1 MRYASITRR
10 LEGLGADKWALHFA
24 ALARLEA
31 GEKVLMLSVGEPDFP
46 TPLAVAATA
55 IRGIEQGRTRYSSGR
70 GEANVLAAIA
80 ARYARRTGREISTEQ
95 VIFMPGTQ
103 SALFA
108 AMMALAEAGD
118 EVIVPE
124 PFYVTYDGIV
134 AATGARQVPV
144 ATRPE
149 TGFHLTAADL
159 RQAITRHS
167 RVLLLNSPS
176 NPSGA
181 VLSAEEIA
189 GIGAVCAEHDLWIV
203 SDEIYETL
211 VFGDVA
217 FASPFDD
224 PVLAERTVVV
234 SSLSKSH
241 AMTGYRAGW
250 AVGPEEF
257 STRMLPFAEAMLFG
271 SQPFIQDAAAFALS
285 HDFEECALMRAAL
298 EQRGRRAVELLQQS
312 PAVRATMPE
321 GGMFV
326 FADVR
331 QTGFSGEAF
340 ALGLLEEENIAVM
353 PGEAF
358 GKAGAGHVRISLTAP
373 LDILEAAI
381 SRMVAFA
388 SRASLLVQ
396 QQVDRDA

>member
-24 ALARLEA
+24 AVAKIEA
-31 GEKVLMLSVGEPDFP
+31 GEKVVMLSIGEPDFAAP
-46 TPLAVAATA
+46 QAVAAAA
-55 IRGIEQGRTRYSSGR
+55 IRGIEAGRVKYSSGR

-80 ARYARRTGREISTEQ
+80 ERYARRTGRAISTDQ
-95 VIFMPGTQ
+95 VIFLPGTQ

-108 AMMALAEAGD
+108 TMMALAEAGD

-134 AATGARQVPV
+134 AASGARQIPV

-149 TGFHLTAADL
+149 TGFHLTAAGL
-159 RQAITRHS
+159 REAITPQT

-181 VLSAEEIA
+181 VLSAREIA
-189 GIGAVCAEHDLWIV
+189 EIGAICAEHDLWIV
-203 SDEIYETL
+203 SDEVYDGL
-211 VFGDVA
+211 VFGNVA

-241 AMTGYRAGW
+241 SMTGYRAGW
-250 AVGPEEF
+250 AVGPEDF
-257 STRMLPFAEAMLFG
+257 SARMLPFAEAMLFG
-271 SQPFIQDAAAFALS
+271 CQPFIQDAAAFALS
-285 HDFEECALMRAAL
+285 NEFEECAAMRAAL
-298 EQRGRRAVELLQQS
+298 EERGRRTVDILQQS

-326 FADVR
+326 FADIR
-331 QTGFSGEAF
+331 PTGLSGEAF
-340 ALGLLEEENIAVM
+340 ALGLLAEENIAVM

-358 GKAGAGHVRISLTAP
+358 GKAGAGHIRISLTAP
-373 LDILEAAI
+373 LEKLEPAVRRIA
-381 SRMVAFA
+381 AFA
-388 SRASLLVQ
+388 GLRSG
-396 QQVDRDA
+396 

>member
-24 ALARLEA
+24 ALAKIEA
-31 GEKVLMLSVGEPDFP
+31 GEKVVMLSIGEPDFAAP
-46 TPLAVAATA
+46 RAVAAAA
-55 IRGIEQGRTRYSSGR
+55 IRGIEAGRVKYSSGR
-70 GEANVLAAIA
+70 GEMNVLAAIA
-80 ARYARRTGREISTEQ
+80 DRYARRSGRAISTDQ

-108 AMMALAEAGD
+108 TLMALAETGD

-134 AATGARQVPV
+134 AATGARQVAV

-149 TGFHLTAADL
+149 TGFHLAAADL
-159 RQAITRHS
+159 RRAITPQT

-181 VLSAEEIA
+181 VLSAREIA
-189 GIGAVCAEHDLWIV
+189 EIGAVCAEHDVWIV
-203 SDEIYETL
+203 SDEVYDTL
-211 VFGDVA
+211 VFGKVA

-224 PVLAERTVVV
+224 PALAQRTVVV

-241 AMTGYRAGW
+241 SITGYRAGW

-257 STRMLPFAEAMLFG
+257 SARMLPFAEAMLFG
-271 SQPFIQDAAAFALS
+271 CQPFIQDAAAFALS
-285 HDFEECALMRAAL
+285 SEFEECSAMRAAL
-298 EQRGRRAVELLQQS
+298 EQRGRRTVEILQQS
-312 PAVRATMPE
+312 PAVRGPMPE

-331 QTGFSGEAF
+331 PTGLSGEAF

-373 LDILEAAI
+373 LAVLEPAVQRIA
-381 SRMVAFA
+381 SFA
-388 SRASLLVQ
+388 TQHSQKA
-396 QQVDRDA
+396 

>member
-46 TPLAVAATA
+46 TPRPVAAAA

-80 ARYARRTGREISTEQ
+80 ARYARRIGREISTEQ

-159 RQAITRHS
+159 RQAITPHS

-181 VLSAEEIA
+181 VLTPEEIA
-189 GIGAVCAEHDLWIV
+189 EIGAVCSEHDLWIV
-203 SDEIYETL
+203 SDEVYEPL

-285 HDFEECALMRAAL
+285 NEFEECALMRAAL
-298 EQRGRRAVELLQQS
+298 EERGRRTVEMLQQS
-312 PAVRATMPE
+312 PTVRATMPE

-331 QTGFSGEAF
+331 LTGLSGEAF

-373 LDILEAAI
+373 LDILEAAVARI
-381 SRMVAFA
+381 VAFA
-388 SRASLLVQ
+388 ARWRS
-396 QQVDRDA
+396 

>member
-24 ALARLEA
+24 ALEKIRA
-31 GEKVLMLSVGEPDFP
+31 GENVVMLSIGEPDFAAP
-46 TPLAVAATA
+46 RPVAEAA
-55 IRGIEQGRTRYSSGR
+55 IRGIEAGRVKYSSGR
-70 GEANVLAAIA
+70 GETNALTAIA
-80 ARYARRTGREISTEQ
+80 ERYSRRTGRAISTDQ

-108 AMMALAEAGD
+108 TLMSLAETGD

-124 PFYVTYDGIV
+124 PFYVTYDGII

-149 TGFHLTAADL
+149 AGFHLSAADL
-159 RQAITRHS
+159 RQAITPRT
-167 RVLLLNSPS
+167 RALVLNSPS

-189 GIGAVCAEHDLWIV
+189 EIGAVCAEHDVWIV
-203 SDEIYETL
+203 SDEVYESM
-211 VFGDVA
+211 VFGSVA

-224 PVLAERTVVV
+224 PVLAARTVVV

-271 SQPFIQDAAAFALS
+271 CQPFIQDTAAFALS
-285 HDFEECALMRAAL
+285 NEFDECEAMRAAL
-298 EQRGRRAVELLQQS
+298 EERALRVVEILQES
-312 PAVRATMPE
+312 RAVRAPMPE

-331 QTGFSGEAF
+331 PTGLSGEAF
-340 ALGLLEEENIAVM
+340 ALGLLKEENIAIM

-373 LDILEAAI
+373 LEVLEPALAAI
-381 SRMVAFA
+381 VAYA
-388 SRASLLVQ
+388 
-396 QQVDRDA
+396 DRQGD

>member
-24 ALARLEA
+24 ALAKIRG
-31 GEKVLMLSVGEPDFP
+31 GENVVMLSIGEPDFAAP
-46 TPLAVAATA
+46 RAVAAAA
-55 IRGIEQGRTRYSSGR
+55 IRGIEAGRVKYSSGR
-70 GEANVLAAIA
+70 GEMNVLNAIA
-80 ARYARRTGREISTEQ
+80 ARYARRTGRAISTDQ

-108 AMMALAEAGD
+108 TMMALVETGD
-118 EVIVPE
+118 DVIVPE

-149 TGFHLTAADL
+149 SGFHLKPADL
-159 RQAITRHS
+159 SRAITPQT

-181 VLSAEEIA
+181 VLSEQEIA
-189 GIGAVCAEHDLWIV
+189 EIGAVCAEHDVWIV
-203 SDEIYETL
+203 SDEVYEGL
-211 VFGDVA
+211 VFGNVA

-224 PVLAERTVVV
+224 PALAERTVVV

-241 AMTGYRAGW
+241 SMTGYRAGW

-257 STRMLPFAEAMLFG
+257 CARMLPFAEAMLFG
-271 SQPFIQDAAAFALS
+271 CQPFIQDAAAFALS
-285 HDFEECALMRAAL
+285 QEFEECARMQTAL
-298 EQRGRRAVELLQQS
+298 EQRGRRTVEILQQS
-312 PAVRATMPE
+312 SSVKASMPE

-331 QTGFSGEAF
+331 PTGLSGQAF
-340 ALGLLEEENIAVM
+340 ALGLLNEENIVVM

-373 LDILEAAI
+373 LEILEPAI
-381 SRMVAFA
+381 GRIAAFA
-388 SRASLLVQ
+388 SRHPRQA
-396 QQVDRDA
+396 

>member
-24 ALARLEA
+24 ALAKIAA
-31 GEKVLMLSVGEPDFP
+31 GEKVVMLSIGESDFP
-46 TPLAVAATA
+46 APQAVAAAA
-55 IRGIEQGRTRYSSGR
+55 IRGIEAGRVRYSSGR

-80 ARYARRTGREISTEQ
+80 ARYARRTGRAISTEQ

-108 AMMALAEAGD
+108 TMMALVEAGD

-159 RQAITRHS
+159 RLAITPQS

-181 VLSAEEIA
+181 VLRPAEIA
-189 GIGAVCAEHDLWIV
+189 EIGAVCAEHDLWIV
-203 SDEIYETL
+203 SDEVYETL
-211 VFGDVA
+211 VFGNA
-217 FASPFDD
+217 NFASPFDD
-224 PVLAERTVVV
+224 AELATRTVVV

-241 AMTGYRAGW
+241 SMPGYRAGW

-257 STRMLPFAEAMLFG
+257 SARMLPFAEAMLFG

-285 HDFEECALMRAAL
+285 NEFEECSVMRAAL
-298 EQRGRRAVELLQQS
+298 EQRGRRTVEILRQS
-312 PAVRATMPE
+312 SAIRAPMPE

-331 QTGFSGEAF
+331 QTGHSGEAF
-340 ALGLLEEENIAVM
+340 AFGLLEEENIALM

-373 LDILEAAI
+373 LDVLEPAVGKI
-381 SRMVAFA
+381 VAFA
-388 SRASLLVQ
+388 GRRSR
-396 QQVDRDA
+396 

>member
-10 LEGLGADKWALHFA
+10 LEGLGTDKWAVHYA
-24 ALARLEA
+24 AQARIEA
-31 GEKVLMLSVGEPDFP
+31 GEPVVMLSIGEPDFP
-46 TPLAVAATA
+46 PPRAVAAAA
-55 IRGIEQGRTRYSSGR
+55 IRGIEAGRVKYSTGR

-80 ARYARRTGREISTEQ
+80 ARYARRTGRAISTDQ

-103 SALFA
+103 CALLA
-108 AMMALAEAGD
+108 TMMALAESGD

-134 AATGARQVPV
+134 AATGARQVAV
-144 ATRPE
+144 ATQPE

-159 RQAITRHS
+159 RRAITPRT

-181 VLSAEEIA
+181 VLSADEVAE
-189 GIGAVCAEHDLWIV
+189 IGAVCAEHDLWIV
-203 SDEIYETL
+203 SDEVYDSL
-211 VFGDVA
+211 VFADVA

-241 AMTGYRAGW
+241 SMTGYRAGW
-250 AVGPEEF
+250 AVGPADF
-257 STRMLPFAEAMLFG
+257 CTRMLPFAEVMLFG
-271 SQPFIQDAAAFALS
+271 CQPFIQDAAAFALS
-285 HDFEECALMRAAL
+285 SDFEECARMKAAL
-298 EQRGRRAVELLQQS
+298 EARGRRTVEMLQQS
-312 PAVRATMPE
+312 PFVRAAMPE

-331 QTGFSGEAF
+331 PTGLTGEAF

-353 PGEAF
+353 PGESF

-373 LDILEAAI
+373 LDVLEPAVAAI
-381 SRMVAFA
+381 VSFCARRSRQA
-388 SRASLLVQ
+388 
-396 QQVDRDA
+396 

>member
-10 LEGLGADKWALHFA
+10 LEGLGTDKWALHYA
-24 ALARLEA
+24 ALAKLQA
-31 GEKVLMLSVGEPDFP
+31 GEKVVMLSVGEPDFAAP
-46 TPLAVAATA
+46 PAVAAA
-55 IRGIEQGRTRYSSGR
+55 VFRGIETGRVKYSTGR
-70 GEANVLAAIA
+70 GEANVLSAIA
-80 ARYARRTGREISTEQ
+80 ARYARRTGRDISTDQ

-108 AMMALAEAGD
+108 TMMALVESGD

-124 PFYVTYDGIV
+124 PFYVTYDGII
-134 AATGARQVPV
+134 AATGATQVPV

-159 RQAITRHS
+159 RRAMTPHT

-181 VLSAEEIA
+181 VLSASEIA
-189 GIGAVCAEHDLWIV
+189 EIGAVCAEHDVWIV
-203 SDEIYETL
+203 SDEVYDTL
-211 VFGDVA
+211 VFSPGA

-224 PVLAERTVVV
+224 PELAKRTVVV

-241 AMTGYRAGW
+241 SMTGYRAGW
-250 AVGPEEF
+250 AIGPAEF

-271 SQPFIQDAAAFALS
+271 CQPFIQDAAAFALS
-285 HDFEECALMRAAL
+285 NEFEECRRMREAL
-298 EQRGRRAVELLQQS
+298 EQRGRRSVELLQQS
-312 PAVRATMPE
+312 SALAASMPE

-331 QTGFSGEAF
+331 PTGLSGEAF
-340 ALGLLEEENIAVM
+340 ALGLLDEENVAVM

-358 GKAGAGHVRISLTAP
+358 GKGGAGHVRISLTAP
-373 LDILEAAI
+373 LEVLEPA
-381 SRMVAFA
+381 VARIVSFA
-388 SRASLLVQ
+388 NRLAG
-396 QQVDRDA
+396 

>member
-10 LEGLGADKWALHFA
+10 LEGLGTDKWAVHYA
-24 ALARLEA
+24 AQARIEA
-31 GEKVLMLSVGEPDFP
+31 GEPVVMLSIGEPDFP
-46 TPLAVAATA
+46 PPRAVAAAA
-55 IRGIEQGRTRYSSGR
+55 IRGIEAGRVKYSTGR

-80 ARYARRTGREISTEQ
+80 ARYARRTGRAISTDQ

-103 SALFA
+103 CALLA
-108 AMMALAEAGD
+108 TMMALAESGD

-134 AATGARQVPV
+134 AATGARQVAV
-144 ATRPE
+144 ATQPE

-159 RQAITRHS
+159 RRAITPRT

-181 VLSAEEIA
+181 VLSADEVAE
-189 GIGAVCAEHDLWIV
+189 IGAVCAEHDLWIV
-203 SDEIYETL
+203 SDEVYDSL
-211 VFGDVA
+211 VFADVA

-241 AMTGYRAGW
+241 SMTGYRAGW
-250 AVGPEEF
+250 AVGPADF
-257 STRMLPFAEAMLFG
+257 CTRMLPFAEVMLFG
-271 SQPFIQDAAAFALS
+271 CQPFIQDAAAFALS
-285 HDFEECALMRAAL
+285 NEFDECAHMKAAL
-298 EQRGRRAVELLQQS
+298 EARGRRTVEMLQQS
-312 PAVRATMPE
+312 QFVRAAMPE

-331 QTGFSGEAF
+331 PTGLTGEAF
-340 ALGLLEEENIAVM
+340 ALGLLSEENIAVM
-353 PGEAF
+353 PGESF

-373 LDILEAAI
+373 LDVLEPAVAAI
-381 SRMVAFA
+381 VSFCARRSRQA
-388 SRASLLVQ
+388 
-396 QQVDRDA
+396 

>member
-10 LEGLGADKWALHFA
+10 LEGLGTDKWALHYS
-24 ALARLEA
+24 ALAKFRA
-31 GEKVLMLSVGEPDFP
+31 GEKVVMLTIGEPDFIAP
-46 TPLAVAATA
+46 RAVAAAA
-55 IRGIEQGRTRYSSGR
+55 IRAIEGGRVKYSSGR
-70 GEANVLAAIA
+70 GEANVLSAIA
-80 ARYARRTGREISTEQ
+80 AKYGRRTGRAISTDQ

-108 AMMALAEAGD
+108 TMMALAETGD

-124 PFYVTYDGIV
+124 PFYATYDGII
-134 AATGARQVPV
+134 AATGAKQIPV

-159 RQAITRHS
+159 SQAMTPRT

-181 VLSAEEIA
+181 VLSAKEIA
-189 GIGAVCAEHDLWIV
+189 EIGAVCAEHDVWIV
-203 SDEIYETL
+203 SDEVYDGL
-211 VFGDVA
+211 VFGNVA

-224 PVLAERTVVV
+224 PVLAQRTVVV

-241 AMTGYRAGW
+241 SMTGYRAGW
-250 AVGPEEF
+250 AIGPAEF
-257 STRMLPFAEAMLFG
+257 SARMLPFAEAMLFG
-271 SQPFIQDAAAFALS
+271 CQPFIQDAAAFALS
-285 HDFEECALMRAAL
+285 NEFEECKRMRDAF
-298 EQRGRRAVELLQQS
+298 EQRGRRAVEILQQS
-312 PAVRATMPE
+312 SAVAASMPE

-331 QTGFSGEAF
+331 PTGLSGEAF
-340 ALGLLEEENIAVM
+340 ALGLLEGENIAVM

-358 GKAGAGHVRISLTAP
+358 GHAGAGHVRISLTTP
-373 LDILEAAI
+373 LEVLEPA
-381 SRMVAFA
+381 VARIVSFA
-388 SRASLLVQ
+388 NRLAG
-396 QQVDRDA
+396 

>member
-24 ALARLEA
+24 ALAKIEA
-31 GEKVLMLSVGEPDFP
+31 GENVVMLSIGEPDF
-46 TPLAVAATA
+46 AAPRA
-55 IRGIEQGRTRYSSGR
+55 IAEAAIQGIEAGRVRYSSGR
-70 GEANVLAAIA
+70 GEANVLRAIA
-80 ARYARRTGREISTEQ
+80 ARYARRTGRTISTDQ
-95 VIFMPGTQ
+95 VIFLPGTQ
-103 SALFA
+103 TALLA
-108 AMMALAEAGD
+108 TVMALAEAGD

-134 AATGARQVPV
+134 AASGAAQVAV

-159 RQAITRHS
+159 RKAITPRT

-181 VLSAEEIA
+181 VLSAGEIA
-189 GIGAVCAEHDLWIV
+189 EIGALCVEHDLWIV
-203 SDEIYETL
+203 SDEVYDTL
-211 VFGDVA
+211 VFGDVR

-224 PVLAERTVVV
+224 PVLAKRTVVV

-257 STRMLPFAEAMLFG
+257 CTRMLPFAEAMLFG
-271 SQPFIQDAAAFALS
+271 CQPFIQDAAAFALS
-285 HDFEECALMRAAL
+285 RDFEECALMRQAL
-298 EQRGRRAVELLQQS
+298 EQRGRRTVEILGHS
-312 PAVRATMPE
+312 ATIRAPMPE

-331 QTGFSGEAF
+331 ATGLTGEAF
-340 ALGLLEEENIAVM
+340 ALGLLAEENVAVM
-353 PGEAF
+353 PGESF
-358 GKAGAGHVRISLTAP
+358 GAAGAGHIRISLTAP
-373 LDILEAAI
+373 LDVLEPAVTAMVSFAA
-381 SRMVAFA
+381 RCRRVG
-388 SRASLLVQ
+388 
-396 QQVDRDA
+396 

>member
-1 MRYASITRR
+1 MRYAAITRR

-24 ALARLEA
+24 AVAKIEA
-31 GEKVLMLSVGEPDFP
+31 GEDVVMLSIGEPDFAAP
-46 TPLAVAATA
+46 QAVAAAA
-55 IRGIEQGRTRYSSGR
+55 IRGIEAGRVRYSSGR
-70 GEANVLAAIA
+70 GEMNVLVAIA
-80 ARYARRTGREISTEQ
+80 ERYSRRTGRAISTDQ
-95 VIFMPGTQ
+95 VIFLPGTQ

-108 AMMALAEAGD
+108 TMMALAEEGD

-134 AATGARQVPV
+134 AASGARQVPV

-149 TGFHLTAADL
+149 TGFHLTAAGL
-159 RQAITRHS
+159 REAITPQS

-181 VLSAEEIA
+181 VLSAREIA
-189 GIGAVCAEHDLWIV
+189 EIGAICAEHDLWIV
-203 SDEIYETL
+203 SDEVYDGL
-211 VFGDVA
+211 VFGNVA

-224 PVLAERTVVV
+224 PVLAQRTVVV

-257 STRMLPFAEAMLFG
+257 SARMLPFAEAMLFG
-271 SQPFIQDAAAFALS
+271 CQPFIQDAAAFALS
-285 HDFEECALMRAAL
+285 NEFAECAGMRAAL
-298 EQRGRRAVELLQQS
+298 EERGRRTVDILQQG

-326 FADVR
+326 FADIR
-331 QTGFSGEAF
+331 PTGLSGEAF
-340 ALGLLEEENIAVM
+340 ALGLLAEENIAVM

-373 LDILEAAI
+373 LEVLEPAVRSIA
-381 SRMVAFA
+381 AFA
-388 SRASLLVQ
+388 GRQ
-396 QQVDRDA
+396 T

>member
-24 ALARLEA
+24 ALAKIGA
-31 GEKVLMLSVGEPDFP
+31 GEKVVMLSIGEPDFAAP
-46 TPLAVAATA
+46 RAVAAAA
-55 IRGIEQGRTRYSSGR
+55 IRGIEAGRTKYSSGR

-80 ARYARRTGREISTEQ
+80 ARYSRSTGRAISTDQ

-108 AMMALAEAGD
+108 TLMALAETGD

-149 TGFHLTAADL
+149 TGFHLTADDL
-159 RQAITRHS
+159 RRAVTPRTRAL
-167 RVLLLNSPS
+167 VLNSPS

-181 VLSAEEIA
+181 VLSGSEIA
-189 GIGAVCAEHDLWIV
+189 EIGAVCAEHDVWIV
-203 SDEIYETL
+203 SDEVYDAL
-211 VFGDVA
+211 VFGDVT

-224 PVLAERTVVV
+224 PMLAERTVVV

-241 AMTGYRAGW
+241 SMTGYRAGW

-257 STRMLPFAEAMLFG
+257 SARMLPFAEAMLFG
-271 SQPFIQDAAAFALS
+271 CQPFIQDAAAFALS
-285 HDFEECALMRAAL
+285 NEFEECAAMRAAL
-298 EQRGRRAVELLQQS
+298 EQRARRTVEILQQS
-312 PAVRATMPE
+312 PAVRAPMPE

-331 QTGFSGEAF
+331 PTGMSGEDF
-340 ALGLLEEENIAVM
+340 ALALLAEENIAVM

-358 GKAGAGHVRISLTAP
+358 GRAGAGHVRISLTAP
-373 LDILEAAI
+373 LEALEPAVAKIASFAA
-381 SRMVAFA
+381 RQA
-388 SRASLLVQ
+388 S
-396 QQVDRDA
+396 

>member
-1 MRYASITRR
+1 MRYAAITRR

-24 ALARLEA
+24 ALAKIAA
-31 GEKVLMLSVGEPDFP
+31 GESVVMLSIGEPDFAAP
-46 TPLAVAATA
+46 PAVAAAA
-55 IRGIEQGRTRYSSGR
+55 IRGIEAGRTKYSSGR

-80 ARYARRTGREISTEQ
+80 ARYARSTGRAISTDQ

-108 AMMALAEAGD
+108 SLMALAETGD

-134 AATGARQVPV
+134 AATGARQTPV

-159 RQAITRHS
+159 RQAITPHT

-181 VLSAEEIA
+181 VLSAGEIA
-189 GIGAVCAEHDLWIV
+189 EIGAVCAEHDLWIV
-203 SDEIYETL
+203 SDEVYDTL
-211 VFGDVA
+211 VFGEIA

-224 PVLAERTVVV
+224 PILAERTVVV

-241 AMTGYRAGW
+241 SMTGYRAGW
-250 AVGPEEF
+250 AVGPAEF
-257 STRMLPFAEAMLFG
+257 SARMLPFAEAMLFG
-271 SQPFIQDAAAFALS
+271 CQPFIQDAAAFALS
-285 HDFEECALMRAAL
+285 TGFEECATMRAAL
-298 EQRGRRAVELLQQS
+298 EQRARRVVDLLQKC
-312 PAVRATMPE
+312 PAVRAPMPE

-331 QTGFSGEAF
+331 QTGLSGQDF
-340 ALGLLEEENIAVM
+340 ALALLAEENIAVM

-373 LDILEAAI
+373 LELLEPAV
-381 SRMVAFA
+381 SRMVSFA
-388 SRASLLVQ
+388 AKRAG
-396 QQVDRDA
+396 